1 MRRNG
6 KCSMAVLL
14 ALAILF
20 GTLGAST
27 VASAESDSLGA
38 SAACEGH
45 TLGTFSGVPACVNEN
60 GELHICENNFP
71 DEGFRRCVDER
82 AETVGGYLT
91 EEACQYIMQMQVSG
105 EVFNIDGIEYF
116 INLLE
121 LTFRCNTLTELDL
134 TGNPALESLECANG
148 RLKKIDLSGN
158 SALREVDCSFNNL
171 TELKLDQTYAL
182 RELDCSDNQ
191 LTRLDLS
198 DTPVLK
204 VLDCSYN
211 QLTELKVNCTPALR
225 ELHCYKN
232 QLQKLDVSNNPAMEL
247 LACFDNQLTELDV
260 SNNVALE
267 RLSCYNN
274 GLKDLDISRNLA
286 LRSLICS
293 GNQLTELDLKN
304 NIALTNLSCEGNQ
317 LTQLELSNIK
327 KLAFRDFSNQHVDL
341 PLTYIG
347 NSWTVN
353 FGQIL
358 SPDNFD
364 RVADI
369 SAGEWDPQTGIV
381 TFDTKPDS
389 FTYYYSTGNA
399 DYPLMDVTVS
409 LLEEKP
415 SYQATIN
422 GETYTYTYTPGQEI
436 PLTTAPAYT
445 ERGWGYRFA
454 GWSGDTDVIAD
465 ANSSTTTITM
475 PERDI
480 VIDAEYLLIGDAN
493 QDGGLTLEDA
503 LYVSQMAAGN
513 RTEIAAGDIDGDGLI
528 SVLDITYMRW
538 YLAGNYIPTK

>member
-1 MRRNG
+1 MRWNG
-6 KCSMAVLL
+6 KHSMAVLL
-14 ALAILF
+14 VLAILF
-20 GTLGAST
+20 GTLST
-27 VASAESDSLGA
+27 GTVVSAEENTLGA
-38 SAACEGH
+38 SAACNEH
-45 TLGTFSGVPACVNEN
+45 VLGTFSGVPACVNEN

-121 LTFRCNTLTELDL
+121 LTFQCNTLTELDL

-158 SALREVDCSFNNL
+158 SALREVDCSFNKL

-211 QLTELKVNCTPALR
+211 QLTELKVNCTPALI

-267 RLSCYNN
+267 ILSCYNN

-286 LRSLICS
+286 LRNLTCS

-304 NIALTNLSCEGNQ
+304 NIALTNLFCEGNQ
-317 LTQLELSNIK
+317 LTQLELSNNK
-327 KLAFRDFSNQHVDL
+327 KLVFRDFSNQHVDF
-341 PLTYIG
+341 PLTFID

-353 FGQIL
+353 LGQIL
-358 SPDNFD
+358 SPGNFD
-364 RVADI
+364 RVTEV
-369 SAGEWDPQTGIV
+369 SAGKWDPQTGIV

-389 FTYYYSTGNA
+389 FTYYYDTGLTNS
-399 DYPLMDVTVS
+399 PWMSVTVS
-409 LLEEKP
+409 LWEAE
-415 SYQATIN
+415 SVCTATIN
-422 GETYTYTYTPGQEI
+422 GEIFAYAPEQEI

-454 GWSGDTDVIAD
+454 GWTGDTDVIAD
-465 ANSSTTTITM
+465 AGSSTTTITL

-493 QDGGLTLEDA
+493 QDGQLTLEDA
-503 LYVSQMAAGN
+503 LYVSQITAGN
-513 RTEIAAGDIDGDGLI
+513 RAEVAEGDVDGDGVI
-528 SVLDITYMRW
+528 GVQDITYMSW
-538 YLAGNYIPTK
+538 YLAGNYIPIE